1 MQVYQTPCL
10 VLGDNLDGCDTLI
23 NPANPGLTGTSNFS
37 YFPRGGPVPKHT
49 KRWLL
54 LRDVHPIMGYVSR
67 WGDVDVS
74 RGLLLPENVL
84 DGLVHQHAGWR
95 LRAEL
100 CFVKRKMAAR
110 LSAVVGNTSS
120 TEPCPVGTAVVT
132 SAGALRPKYQ
142 WIVHTAP
149 PFFSSEED
157 PSSIITKENS
167 GERQRLYQCYHNSWR
182 LGFSGSQTARLAT
195 PLLGAGCRGFP
206 LNVALSVAVDAT
218 TDWLLQHRSAVKTAQ
233 EDEEHGADATAVCQE
248 TVVFGLLDED
258 VANNLFLELSRRMNE
273 KP

>member
-1 MQVYQTPCL
+1 MSSRAWLLPNVRSRLVGSVSAAAAAHICCGPRRRVQVYQTPCL

-49 KRWLL
+49 TTTKRWFL

-95 LRAEL
+95 LRGEL
-100 CFVKRKMAAR
+100 CFVKRMSAR

-120 TEPCPVGTAVVT
+120 TEPCPVGR
-132 SAGALRPKYQ
+132 G
-142 WIVHTAP
+142 H
-149 PFFSSEED
+149 
-157 PSSIITKENS
+157 
-167 GERQRLYQCYHNSWR
+167 
-182 LGFSGSQTARLAT
+182 
-195 PLLGAGCRGFP
+195 CRGHIGGG
-206 LNVALSVAVDAT
+206 VA
-218 TDWLLQHRSAVKTAQ
+218 AQ
-233 EDEEHGADATAVCQE
+233 VPADRPHGAT
-248 TVVFGLLDED
+248 
-258 VANNLFLELSRRMNE
+258 LF
-273 KP
+273 